1 MNLYECGGEKGLT
14 SEHDKKVRRIAASYW
29 GMGYEVKADLP
40 EYSRPR
46 PIRGRIP
53 DVVAKRGKTTKIVE
67 VETPESFR
75 SHKDQRDILRDYAR
89 LKPRTTFRVT
99 RTK

>member
-1 MNLYECGGEKGLT
+1 MTKA
-14 SEHDKKVRRIAASYW
+14 SEHDQKVRRIAAAYW
-29 GMGYEVKADLP
+29 GMGYDVQADLP
-40 EYSRPR
+40 DYHRPN

-53 DVVAKRGKTTKIVE
+53 DVVARRGKTTKIIE

-89 LKPRTTFRVT
+89 QRRRTSFRVT
-99 RTK
+99 RTRLTA